1 MEIITEI
8 LKFSVGGITIGAI
21 VIFLGKI
28 IINKSS
34 DLILENH
41 KNRLD
46 ILKTEHQIKF
56 SQLHS
61 ERGQVI
67 KRLYQNLFEIEKL
80 LNHMTTLF
88 QGTDWKYDR
97 EREMAAFEKIKET
110 SDLIELNRIYFPE
123 ELCVKFIDTLNK
135 FNNVISLMNEAKTKG
150 KIENLLQGTQTIE
163 GENSLEIWKKANE
176 SVEKDVKELKLKL
189 AEDFRKIISP

>member
-1 MEIITEI
+1 MEVITEI

-21 VIFLGKI
+21 VIFLGKV

-41 KNRLD
+41 KNKLD

-61 ERGQVI
+61 ERGQII

-88 QGTDWKYDR
+88 QGVDWKYDR

-110 SDLIELNRIYFPE
+110 RDLLELNRIYFPE
-123 ELCVKFIDTLNK
+123 EF
-135 FNNVISLMNEAKTKG
+135 
-150 KIENLLQGTQTIE
+150 ENY
-163 GENSLEIWKKANE
+163 
-176 SVEKDVKELKLKL
+176 
-189 AEDFRKIISP
+189 